1 MEKSERVFTIMAD
14 YEWSNVGNWVSVREM
29 EERNTIQDGEEYA
42 FGMMNVCFAHEE
54 CNVCCGLAI

>member
-42 FGMMNVCFAHEE
+42 FGMMNVRFAHE
-54 CNVCCGLAI
+54 